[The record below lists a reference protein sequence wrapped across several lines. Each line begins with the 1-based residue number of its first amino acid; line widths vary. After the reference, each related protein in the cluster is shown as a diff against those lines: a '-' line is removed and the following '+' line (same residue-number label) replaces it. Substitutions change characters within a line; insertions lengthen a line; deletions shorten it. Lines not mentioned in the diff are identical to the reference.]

1 MKEDIANKKRV
12 YICSYFKEK
21 TIRKSYFNRNI
32 TLYTKLGYDII
43 VLWMNKEKDK
53 IIQKNIQYIHS
64 DIVNASTAR
73 NKLLQL
79 FYNSQCTEA
88 VFSDDDTI
96 ILNQEILEKE
106 IDDFDILSYII
117 NLNSRILDRP
127 IFLSGIFK
135 IKNLKLINK
144 KMIFFDENLESNQD
158 VDFGYNANH
167 NGIRIK
173 NVFTRNI
180 LNDQKNSVMFQDK
193 EDRKRKKEESIKTII
208 KKWNNHGKHIST
220 ISYSGS

>member
-79 FYNSQCTEA
+79 FYNSQFTEA

-144 KMIFFDENLESNQD
+144 KMIFF
-158 VDFGYNANH
+158 
-167 NGIRIK
+167 
-173 NVFTRNI
+173 I
-180 LNDQKNSVMFQDK
+180 L
-193 EDRKRKKEESIKTII
+193 
-208 KKWNNHGKHIST
+208 
-220 ISYSGS
+220 